1 MKLINNF
8 LLISLLLITQI
19 LFAQEKTEEE
29 NKTLNDKNFKK
40 LELRSTVL
48 DEEITL
54 NTNNVVSDKITKDD
68 PREKNYLLAG
78 LMSAVIPGAGQ
89 FYTKQ
94 YIKSAIF
101 LGIEIGLWTTY
112 AIFEKK
118 GDDQTKFYQ
127 DYANKNWSIRKY
139 AQWLVSEGFPGSGA
153 INLNEPDN
161 EILRQQVNICEDSSG
176 FSHKLPPFGEQ
187 QYYEVIGKYQTYVAG
202 WSEAV
207 GITKY
212 NYMTI
217 KLPQVLY
224 YMDEREKANKYYNT
238 GSLAL
243 TVVIVNHVLSAA
255 DAVWSVSI
263 FNKDLKIKTSF
274 NVRPLYSREHSRY
287 KLVPFSNVSI
297 NF

>member
-1 MKLINNF
+1 MQMKKIILIAI
-8 LLISLLLITQI
+8 ISLGQL
-19 LFAQEKTEEE
+19 LFAQENSEERNSFNE
-29 NKTLNDKNFKK
+29 NNFKK
-40 LELRSTVL
+40 LQLKNAIIETEINTDKVAIDKNGKSIN
-48 DEEITL
+48 DEPL
-54 NTNNVVSDKITKDD
+54 
-68 PREKNYLLAG
+68 EKNALLAG
-78 LMSAVIPGAGQ
+78 VMSAIIPGAGQ
-89 FYTKQ
+89 FYTKNFV
-94 YIKSAIF
+94 KSAIF
-101 LGIEIGLWTTY
+101 LGVEIGLWTTY

-118 GDDQTKFYQ
+118 GDDQTRFFQ

-153 INLNEPDN
+153 INLNVPDE

-187 QYYEVIGKYQTYVAG
+187 QYYEVIGKYQTYLAG
-202 WSEAV
+202 WSEAS

-217 KLPQVLY
+217 KLPQVIY
-224 YMDEREKANKYYNT
+224 YMNEREKANKYYNN

-255 DAVWSVSI
+255 DAVWSVSV
-263 FNKDLKIKTSF
+263 FNKDYKVKTSF
-274 NVRPLYSREHSRY
+274 NVRYLYSKEQLRY
-287 KLVPFSNVSI
+287 KLVPFTNISI